1 MSRYE
6 GWALS
11 NNVRCVENGPRDLLR
26 ACESQNI
33 VSLVRKS
40 VLGIAT
46 TPDAPS
52 LVVTFARY
60 PTYPT
65 VSPLWPLVIQG
76 QRSIRLLFATSLE
89 GSTVAF
95 GAYVWRLFR
104 CTVKRLCAN
113 SLSEWFGFETRGE
126 GE

>member
-11 NNVRCVENGPRDLLR
+11 NNVSNVENGPRDLLR
-26 ACESQNI
+26 ACGSQNT
-33 VSLVRKS
+33 VSLVKKS
-40 VLGIAT
+40 VLGIVT

-65 VSPLWPLVIQG
+65 VSPLVAIGNP
-76 QRSIRLLFATSLE
+76 RSTPNTLAVCNE
-89 GSTVAF
+89 F
-95 GAYVWRLFR
+95 G
-104 CTVKRLCAN
+104 
-113 SLSEWFGFETRGE
+113 G
-126 GE
+126 